1 MPASRIAEAYVQ
13 IVPRIDGVASKLNGQ
28 LSGELGKIGVNA
40 GKSFGGGFLGDLGK
54 VARRA
59 AGIFAAI
66 GIGNFVADAVKAGSN
81 LQAEFEGVNQVFG
94 KAAGTIQSFAK
105 TASTTAGLT
114 EVEALRSAKS
124 MGVFATSAGLSSQA
138 SATFATQM
146 VQLAGDLGSFNDV
159 PTADALAAIQS
170 GLMGETEPLRRF
182 GVMLDDARLR
192 QRAMAMGLIETTN
205 QALTPQQKVLAAHAE
220 ILAQT
225 NLQQGDFVKY
235 ASDFGNAQKTMT
247 ANFEN
252 MKSTLGTSLLPVLGQ
267 LMVAI
272 NPIIEMA
279 GPLLFKVFQ
288 ALIPIF
294 DAVTNALTQIMPALD
309 PLIGVFAMLAGTVG
323 DIIVAILPPL
333 IDLFI
338 GLMPL
343 ISAVAG
349 LFGVIVKAVLPPL
362 VKLLEKVL
370 IPIILWLADI
380 LVRYFIPYWTKLA
393 EMFGG
398 VLTVA
403 IDAIVQGFQ
412 WLMKTLKPVWDAI
425 KPLIEGFMSLM
436 GIKPIKITASV
447 SGKMDPGI
455 QKLMNGKGTGTGAFD
470 AKSLYGQGFDLGN
483 AGKTGATSGS
493 AAKSAAATT
502 KKIKDLFKTT
512 GAKISKAKDVYN
524 KAVDSANKKFAAD
537 SAKITAAYNDT
548 VERLTKDRNEKMA
561 ALDKDHAANVAS
573 IQKDFANKMADII
586 QQSKDRLRSAFES
599 VAAVDVG
606 KTFADL
612 ANKNVTGLIGS
623 LKSKLK
629 AARDLVANAGSL
641 ASAGFSQTFIEQVVS
656 QGPDAGNAMAK
667 AILAATPES
676 QAELQALFAES
687 ETTAAHGM
695 DNLANTMY
703 EKQGLATEALRNLYS
718 QAEKDLVIALA
729 TEETLYKEKQVE
741 IQTAFDEG
749 MAAAK
754 VTRDEAMAAAQ
765 QELQNAL
772 TEATKNLN
780 DSLRT
785 IQKEF
790 NDALVEFK
798 GKLSGHAKEIAA
810 INSDIKAARALAME
824 PIKITK
830 VVETVYQPVT
840 SSKTGSKIALADGGF
855 VTRPTNAL
863 IGEAGPEVV
872 TPLKDFERM
881 MGING
886 ANNTPTVNYY
896 AAPNQSL
903 DSEQALLVAMKRAK
917 VVAAW

>member
-66 GIGNFVADAVKAGSN
+66 GIGSFVADAVKAGSN

-94 KAAGTIQSFAK
+94 KAAGTIQAFAK
-105 TASTTAGLT
+105 TAASTAGLT

-124 MGVFATSAGLSSQA
+124 MGVFATSAGLSSEA
-138 SATFATQM
+138 SATFSTQM

-252 MKSTLGTSLLPVLGQ
+252 MKATLGTSLLPVLGQ

-294 DAVTNALTQIMPALD
+294 EAVTNALTQIMPALD
-309 PLIGVFAMLAGTVG
+309 PLIDVFAMLAGTVG

-393 EMFGG
+393 QMFGG

-455 QKLMNGKGTGTGAFD
+455 QKLMDQKGGSATTFD
-470 AKSLYGQGFDLGN
+470 SKSLYGKGFDLGN
-483 AGKTGATSGS
+483 AGKGGNTT
-493 AAKSAAATT
+493 AKSTADTA
-502 KKIKDLFKTT
+502 KKITALFKDTR
-512 GAKISKAKDVYN
+512 AKITKAKEVYT
-524 KAVDSANKKFAAD
+524 KAVTAANKKFAED
-537 SAKITAAYNDT
+537 SAKISAAYDKT
-548 VERLTKDRNEKMA
+548 VQDLTARRNEQTA
-561 ALDKDHAANVAS
+561 QLDKEHADR
-573 IQKDFANKMADII
+573 IQQIQRDFANKMADIV

-629 AARDLVANAGSL
+629 AAKDLVASAGAL
-641 ASAGFSQTFIEQVVS
+641 ASAGFSQTFVEQVVS
-656 QGPDAGNAMAK
+656 LGPDAGNAMAK
-667 AILAATPES
+667 SILES
-676 QAELQALFAES
+676 SPDAQSELQALFAES
-687 ETTAAHGM
+687 ELTAAHGM

-718 QAEKDLVIALA
+718 QAEKDLVKALED
-729 TEETLYKEKQVE
+729 EEVLYKEKQVE
-741 IQTAFDEG
+741 IQKTFDEG

-754 VTRDEAMAAAQ
+754 ITRDEAMAAAQ
-765 QELQNAL
+765 KELDDAL
-772 TEATKNLN
+772 AEATKNLN
-780 DSLRT
+780 DSLKE
-785 IQKEF
+785 IQDEF
-790 NDALVEFK
+790 NKALVEFK
-798 GKLSGHAKEIAA
+798 GKLSGHAKAIAS
-810 INSDIKAARALAME
+810 IKGDIAAARALAME
-824 PIKITK
+824 PIVITTIQK
-830 VVETVYQPVT
+830 TVTQSTPANMKLASGGLVT
-840 SSKTGSKIALADGGF
+840 K
-855 VTRPTNAL
+855 PTTAL

-872 TPLKDFERM
+872 IPLSQL
-881 MGING
+881 GGSIGGSQQTIIYN
-886 ANNTPTVNYY
+886 
-896 AAPNQSL
+896 AAPNKSL
-903 DSEQALLVAMKRAK
+903 DAERDLFVAMQRAR
-917 VVAAW
+917 AFA